1 MSIAQRIAANR
12 AARERRSVE
21 VMEWGEDDAPLLI
34 YYSDVSARE
43 IEKVRNKHKDFLSN
57 PSIAAMVEI
66 IIMKAEAED
75 GEKLFT
81 LEDKPVLMGEPVDVI
96 ANLFGSIFSSEPVEV
111 KEKN

>member
-21 VMEWGEDDAPLLI
+21 VTEWGDDDAPLLI

-43 IEKVRNKHKDFLSN
+43 IEKVRSKYKDFLSN
-57 PSIAAMVEI
+57 PSMAAMVEI
-66 IIMKAEAED
+66 IIMKSETESGD
-75 GEKLFT
+75 KMFT
-81 LEDKPVLMGEPVDVI
+81 LDDKPVLMGEPVDLI
-96 ANLFGSIFSSEPVEV
+96 ASLFGSIFSSDTPEV

>member
-12 AARERRSVE
+12 AARERRFVE

-43 IEKVRNKHKDFLSN
+43 IEKVRSKHKDFLSN

-66 IIMKAEAED
+66 IIMKAETQD
-75 GEKLFT
+75 GEKVFT
-81 LEDKPVLMGEPVDVI
+81 LEDKPILMGEPVDVI
-96 ANLFGSIFSSEPVEV
+96 ANLFGSIFSSEPAEV

>member
-21 VMEWGEDDAPLLI
+21 VAEWGEDDAPLLI

-43 IEKVRNKHKDFLSN
+43 IEKIRNKHKDFLNN
-57 PSIAAMVEI
+57 PSMSAMVEI
-66 IIMKAEAED
+66 IIMKAENEAGD
-75 GEKLFT
+75 KIFT
-81 LEDKPVLMGEPVDVI
+81 LEDKPVLMGEPVDLV
-96 ANLFGSIFSSEPVEV
+96 ANIFGSVFSSEPPEV